1 MQELTYYTPDEVL
14 QIFQINHATWSKL
27 DEDVESGTISRGQS
41 IYEWRRMNNFVG
53 WSELYRIQNEIFEIS
68 LSKTE
73 WLEAV
78 LPEKQKTV
86 WNLCQLLASHARK
99 PVLKPVKILGSECLS
114 ASIFLSLKKSLGR
127 QNINIAD
134 LRPGT
139 AISTLTDNA
148 NFPKLIAE
156 VSKFGVSLSDE
167 VDLKYRPG
175 LNFFQKINIFDPTRF
190 YIDTGKIITFR
201 DLVERILDKH
211 IPRAT

>member
-1 MQELTYYTPDEVL
+1 MQEVTYYTPNEVL
-14 QIFQINHATWSKL
+14 EIFQINHETWSKL
-27 DEDVESGTISRGQS
+27 DEEVEAGVITKDQS
-41 IYEWRRMNNFVG
+41 IFEWRCMNNLID
-53 WSELYRIQNEIFEIS
+53 WPELYRVQNEIFEIS

-86 WNLCQLLASHARK
+86 WDLCQLLASHARK
-99 PVLKPVKILGSECLS
+99 PVLKPVKILGSECPS
-114 ASIFLSLKKSLGR
+114 ASIFLSLIKSLGR

-175 LNFFQKINIFDPTRF
+175 LNFFQKMNIFDPTRF

-201 DLVERILDKH
+201 DLIERILDKH